1 MLLELREHR
10 TIIERIGLENQN
22 EHAILRTL
30 QAVRFCYQKDK
41 NKNNMEYE
49 IFSKRQ
55 QRMQVENPDT
65 YQYETIPDEL
75 RIQIFYIWEKVWEAA
90 YENSFGELQLSPLA
104 IEAYTSIET
113 TLRGEYGVLA
123 LDGVDDHDE
132 DGYGFYSV
140 VRKFLLETE
149 DTDKVIDVIEVSFRY
164 IDQVIRDKFY
174 VPKDDGPDEIFGP
187 RPGDILP
194 DGISP
199 DEAIDQLN
207 RRFREH
213 SVGYQYESGQIVEA
227 DSQDTHSEVVKP
239 AEELPNDTQQTV
251 NNSPMNNENKKYF
264 IGHGGSPEWLKL
276 RDFLE
281 KTLGLPYEEF
291 NRIPQAG
298 KITSIRLKEML
309 ESCCMAF
316 LIMTGEDE
324 HTDGT
329 RHARGNVIHE
339 IGLFQAQLGY
349 ERAIILLE
357 DGCEIFSNIQGIT
370 YIPFPKGNI
379 KAAFEDIRQVLER
392 ESIM

>member
-1 MLLELREHR
+1 MFGEEAHHIAAREAFPILIELAKACDTIKYSILADKLDIPAYGYPMAQMLGSIVTTLAQLGKQWNEELPHLTALVVRSDTGYPSYPSGTPNEVFDAEF
-10 TIIERIGLENQN
+10 ERIYKYPKWGTVQ
-22 EHAILRTL
+22 HAL
-30 QAVRFCYQKDK
+30 
-41 NKNNMEYE
+41 
-49 IFSKRQ
+49 
-55 QRMQVENPDT
+55 
-65 YQYETIPDEL
+65 
-75 RIQIFYIWEKVWEAA
+75 
-90 YENSFGELQLSPLA
+90 
-104 IEAYTSIET
+104 
-113 TLRGEYGVLA
+113 
-123 LDGVDDHDE
+123 
-132 DGYGFYSV
+132 
-140 VRKFLLETE
+140 
-149 DTDKVIDVIEVSFRY
+149 
-164 IDQVIRDKFY
+164 
-174 VPKDDGPDEIFGP
+174 
-187 RPGDILP
+187 LP
-194 DGISP
+194 DAR
-199 DEAIDQLN
+199 DAD
-207 RRFREH
+207 
-213 SVGYQYESGQIVEA
+213 YESGQIVKA
-227 DSQDTHSEVVKP
+227 DSQDIHSEVVKP
-239 AEELPNDTQQTV
+239 GEELPNNTQQAV

-281 KTLGLPYEEF
+281 KTLKLPYEEF

-349 ERAIILLE
+349 EKAIILLE
-357 DGCEIFSNIQGIT
+357 EGCEIFSNIQGIT